1 MYWKTFIESNENV
14 AKGHKLF
21 HPELILFLMALILF
35 ALISFFVFFRLNYN
49 LNFKENVFNLLGSV
63 KKSLCCMKKVGLVVS
78 RVLV

>member
-35 ALISFFVFFRLNYN
+35 ALISFFVFFRLNY
-49 LNFKENVFNLLGSV
+49 KENLFNLLGSV
-63 KKSLCCMKKVGLVVS
+63 KKSLGCMKKVGLVVS